1 MSNYLKWK
9 KYDNFIDWDI
19 PNWSRA
25 LQYLDKHRHTEFY
38 GKKVLEIGSGYGGLS
53 FWAASN
59 GAKVLCS
66 DIVAPS
72 EVAINMA
79 KKYKIKNIKFEKLNV
94 LEMPYRDEFDFVL
107 FKSVLGGICRSN
119 NFSDLKRIMY
129 GIHDV
134 LKPAGECLFIE
145 NMNGTF
151 LHQYL
156 RKRYGAGKNMWHYSS
171 MEDFTDLSKPFKFVK
186 YRTFGFLGGGEFLLK
201 NFRSK
206 MDFYFEKIIPA
217 TWNYI
222 YAGIYRK

>member
-94 LEMPYRDEFDFVL
+94 LEMLYRDEFDIVL
-107 FKSVLGGICRSN
+107 FKSVLGGISRSN
-119 NFSDLKRIMY
+119 NFSELKRIMY

-134 LKPAGECLFIE
+134 LKPA
-145 NMNGTF
+145 
-151 LHQYL
+151 
-156 RKRYGAGKNMWHYSS
+156 
-171 MEDFTDLSKPFKFVK
+171 
-186 YRTFGFLGGGEFLLK
+186 
-201 NFRSK
+201 
-206 MDFYFEKIIPA
+206 
-217 TWNYI
+217 
-222 YAGIYRK
+222 